1 VDSFV
6 ACAAVYARVDD
17 AHADYEAVKDLHT
30 EAQLIDA
37 YDAA

>member
-6 ACAAVYARVDD
+6 AFAAVYDRVDD

>member
-6 ACAAVYARVDD
+6 AFATVHDGVDD
-17 AHADYEAVKDLHT
+17 ARADYEAVKDLHT

-37 YDAA
+37 YAAA